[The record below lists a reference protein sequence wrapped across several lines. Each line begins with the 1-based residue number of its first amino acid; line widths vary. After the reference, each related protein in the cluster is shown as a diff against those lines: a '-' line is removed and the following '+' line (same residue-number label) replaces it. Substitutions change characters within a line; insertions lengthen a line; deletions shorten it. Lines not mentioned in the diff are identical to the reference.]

1 MKHKQHVVR
10 FKLPADRTE
19 VSFDDLIKGTITISL
34 DNMDDFIILR
44 SGGFPMYNFVVVV
57 DDAFMRIT
65 HIIRGEEHIVNT
77 PKQILL
83 NEACGYTSST
93 IWTFTSYFRPE
104 W

>member
-1 MKHKQHVVR
+1 
-10 FKLPADRTE
+10 
-19 VSFDDLIKGTITISL
+19 
-34 DNMDDFIILR
+34 
-44 SGGFPMYNFVVVV
+44 MYNFAVVI

-83 NEACGYTSST
+83 YEACGYANATF
-93 IWTFTSYFRPE
+93 WAFTSYFRPK